1 MQSEAVEA
9 EGRTAFESA
18 GQGRIIAFTRRRGND
33 HAAAFIAALVAQ
45 RRNIPVE
52 LLLHRHRCRP
62 EIAEARMLAMYL
74 THVLLGWT
82 YSDVGEFF
90 GRDRTT
96 VAHACARI
104 EDLRDEPRFED
115 EITAFEQA
123 IGAVAGNSPE
133 NRHAAG

>member
-9 EGRTAFESA
+9 AQRTTPESA
-18 GQGRIIAFTRRRGND
+18 GQGRIAGFARRRGTD
-33 HAAAFIAALVAQ
+33 PAAAFIAALVAQ

-62 EIAEARMLAMYL
+62 EIAGARMLAMYL

-82 YSDVGEFF
+82 YSDVGGFF

-115 EITAFEQA
+115 EIAAFERA
-123 IGAVAGNSPE
+123 IGAAAGNSPE
-133 NRHAAG
+133 SRHAAG

>member
-1 MQSEAVEA
+1 MRSEAGEA
-9 EGRTAFESA
+9 ERRTAFEST
-18 GQGRIIAFTRRRGND
+18 GRGRIVAFARRGTD
-33 HAAAFIAALVAQ
+33 RAAAFIAALVAQ
-45 RRNIPVE
+45 RRGVPLE

-74 THVLLGWT
+74 THVLLGRT
-82 YSDVGEFF
+82 YSEVGEFF

-115 EITAFEQA
+115 EVASFEQM
-123 IGAVAGNSPE
+123 IGAVAASGSE
-133 NRHAAG
+133 RCHAAG